1 MRYLVVAILAG
12 LLVYLGR
19 GVWTPF
25 VLAAV
30 VAFIFNPLVDFLAH
44 KIKLPRTISI
54 VVIYFIIIGF
64 ITITAFM
71 LGAKI
76 GEETREFSREANF
89 YLRDAGAQIKIL
101 PEWLQ
106 LVAFDVFDSARQSL
120 LFPTRRMVNFLPG
133 ALNRSISVL
142 VFLVATFYFLKDGQE
157 LKKSFLALF
166 SKNIHDQL
174 EIISQKINKVLGDYL
189 RGQILLVIIMT
200 VLTYLGLQIV
210 GVRYAL
216 ILSIFTGF
224 AEIIPFVGPL
234 AAVGVA
240 ALMAFTDGYSRISPS
255 PLVDAAT
262 VGSLYLILRQ
272 LEDLFIIPQIMG
284 KVTKLHP
291 LVIIVATFFGGHVF
305 GILGYLL
312 AVPVVASLKVV
323 FDHYKTLQDE

>member
-1 MRYLVVAILAG
+1 MEFKQKYWLYLIGAAILG
-12 LLVYLGR
+12 WVVYAGR

-25 VLAAV
+25 VLAAT
-30 VAFIFNPLVDFLAH
+30 VAFILNPLVNFLTH

-54 VVIYFIIIGF
+54 ALIYLVIIGF
-64 ITITAFM
+64 LTVAAVMIGT
-71 LGAKI
+71 KI
-76 GEETREFSREANF
+76 GEETREFSHEANF
-89 YLRDAGAQIKIL
+89 YLQNTGEQIKIL

-106 LVAFDVFDSARQSL
+106 PVAFDVFDSVRQSL

-157 LKKSFLALF
+157 FRKSFPR
-166 SKNIHDQL
+166 L
-174 EIISQKINKVLGDYL
+174 ETIFQKISKVLGDYL
-189 RGQILLVIIMT
+189 RGQILLVIIMA

-240 ALMAFTDGYSRISPS
+240 ALMAFTDGYSRISPL
-255 PLVDAAT
+255 PLIDVVT
-262 VGSLYLILRQ
+262 VASLYLVLRQ
-272 LEDLFIIPQIMG
+272 LEDLFIIPQVMG
-284 KVTKLHP
+284 RVTKLHP
-291 LVIIVATFFGGHVF
+291 LIIIMAVLFGGHVF
-305 GILGYLL
+305 GIIGYLL

-323 FDHYKTLQDE
+323 LDHYRVV

>member
-1 MRYLVVAILAG
+1 MKYLVAVILAG

-30 VAFIFNPLVDFLAH
+30 VAFILNPLIDFLAH

-64 ITITAFM
+64 ITVTAFM
-71 LGAKI
+71 LGTKI
-76 GEETREFSREANF
+76 GEEMRE
-89 YLRDAGAQIKIL
+89 LRDLGAQIKIL

-106 LVAFDVFDSARQSL
+106 PVAFDVFDSARQSL

-157 LKKSFLALF
+157 LKKGFLFLF

-200 VLTYLGLQIV
+200 VLTYLGLQII

-224 AEIIPFVGPL
+224 AEIVPFVGPL
-234 AAVGVA
+234 AAAGVA

-255 PLVDAAT
+255 PLIDAAT
-262 VGSLYLILRQ
+262 VGGLYLVLRQ
-272 LEDLFIIPQIMG
+272 MEDLFIIPQVMG

-291 LVIIVATFFGGHVF
+291 LVIIVAILFGGHVF

-323 FDHYKTLQDE
+323 FDHYRVV